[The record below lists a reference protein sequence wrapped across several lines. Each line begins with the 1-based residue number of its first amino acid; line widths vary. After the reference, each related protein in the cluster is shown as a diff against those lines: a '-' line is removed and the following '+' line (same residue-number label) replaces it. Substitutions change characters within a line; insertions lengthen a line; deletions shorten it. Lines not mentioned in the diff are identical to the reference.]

1 MPKNLW
7 RLVRTG
13 PLPGALN
20 MALDEALL
28 NSVAAGHSHPVL
40 RLYRWDPPAVSL
52 GYFQRGPRVVNLEYC
67 QATGIDVVRRMTGGR
82 AVLHDREVTYAV
94 IAGVRGTV
102 FSERVLDNYRRISE
116 VLQLT
121 LKSIGLDATMVP
133 GRNCH
138 TAADAAH
145 SACFT
150 APSSYELIC
159 RGCKIAGSSQKR
171 QGEVFLQH
179 GSLPV
184 ELDPERLFRALDTVG
199 LFAPADGGRELAR
212 KVGWINRWLDVP
224 VTVEQVEDCLITS
237 FATVFS
243 AELVEQPP
251 SDAEWRDAEEL
262 MRQRYGNRAWN
273 LRGVAPDV
281 LVE

>member
-13 PLPGALN
+13 PLSGAMN

-28 NSVAAGHSHPVL
+28 KAVAAGRSNPVL
-40 RLYRWDPPAVSL
+40 RLYRWNPPAVSL
-52 GYFQRGPRVVNLEYC
+52 GYFQRGARVVNLEYC
-67 QATGIDVVRRMTGGR
+67 QMAGIDVVRRMTGGR
-82 AVLHDREVTYAV
+82 AVLHDCEVTYSI
-94 IAGVRGTV
+94 IAGVRGAG

-116 VLQLT
+116 ALELT
-121 LKSIGLDATMVP
+121 LRVIGLDVRMVP
-133 GRNCH
+133 GHSNHRAVD
-138 TAADAAH
+138 TLH

-150 APSSYELIC
+150 APSSYELVC

-171 QGEVFLQH
+171 QGDFFLQH

-184 ELDPERLFRALDTVG
+184 ELDPGRLYRALDTVG
-199 LFAPADGGRELAR
+199 RLASVDGGRDLAR

-224 VTVEQVEDCLITS
+224 VTVEQVESCLMAS
-237 FATVFS
+237 FAAVFS
-243 AELVEQPP
+243 SEFAEQPP
-251 SDAEWRDAEEL
+251 SDAEWREAEDL
-262 MRQRYGNRAWN
+262 VRQRYGNPAWN
-273 LRGVAPDV
+273 LRGIVSES